1 LHGGR
6 RGNISGMPFLLASPL
21 LALGT
26 GVGIVGLILII
37 IVVIVLVR
45 VL

>member
-1 LHGGR
+1 
-6 RGNISGMPFLLASPL
+6 MPALVLSSPL

-26 GVGIVGLILII
+26 GVGIVGLIIIVII
-37 IVVIVLVR
+37 IVVILR